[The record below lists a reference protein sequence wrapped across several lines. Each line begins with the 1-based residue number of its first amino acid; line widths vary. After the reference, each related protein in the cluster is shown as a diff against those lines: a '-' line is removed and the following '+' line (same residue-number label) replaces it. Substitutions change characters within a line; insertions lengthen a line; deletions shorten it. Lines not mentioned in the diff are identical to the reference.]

1 LWFECVGDVAV
12 IEEVT
17 GDRKRLRVVSL
28 SMVSLSV
35 VSLRVVSLSLVSLRV
50 LTLSVVS
57 LSLVSLGVV
66 SLMSLRVVSLAVVS
80 LRVLSLS
87 LISLRVVSLRVVA
100 HLQDPGLKEG
110 GRYVSMMRTLSVFVL
125 TLVGE
130 RIVNVEVHDPCPH
143 ILHNELASA
152 CVATQG
158 SVWRRMVVLH
168 PGTKDYDHSGQVP
181 TYSRIHGVGTAT
193 MSTACRH

>member
-1 LWFECVGDVAV
+1 
-12 IEEVT
+12 
-17 GDRKRLRVVSL
+17 
-28 SMVSLSV
+28 
-35 VSLRVVSLSLVSLRV
+35 
-50 LTLSVVS
+50 
-57 LSLVSLGVV
+57 
-66 SLMSLRVVSLAVVS
+66 MSLRVVRM
-80 LRVLSLS
+80 RVL
-87 LISLRVVSLRVVA
+87 A
-100 HLQDPGLKEG
+100 HLQDPGLKEE

-181 TYSRIHGVGTAT
+181 TYSRIHGDGTAT

>member
-1 LWFECVGDVAV
+1 L
-12 IEEVT
+12 T
-17 GDRKRLRVVSL
+17 L
-28 SMVSLSV
+28 SVVSLSV
-35 VSLRVVSLSLVSLRV
+35 VSLMGLRVVSLAVVSLRV

-57 LSLVSLGVV
+57 LSVV
-66 SLMSLRVVSLAVVS
+66 SLMSLGVVSLAVVS

-87 LISLRVVSLRVVA
+87 VISLRVVSLRVVA